1 MRSSSDVPV
10 NKEVAYGSS
19 SSRPPRVRR
28 SSPKRTIGWVLTPD
42 RFLRPEQV
50 ALLRDAVIIKWR
62 TGTRKQL
69 RDATILDVLLGSGLR
84 VSEVCALR
92 IGDLHL
98 QGGAPALF
106 VHRGK
111 GGRARLVPISSS
123 LAVTLNSF
131 LDTRG
136 EIGEVLEPSY
146 PVFVGQHGVELTRF
160 GVSKVWKAALQAA
173 GLPNRWGIHST
184 RHSYAVEIYRRTR
197 DLRLTQRLLGHSSP
211 TTTMVY
217 ANLLDEDVR
226 AGVEQIWT

>member
-1 MRSSSDVPV
+1 MTV
-10 NKEVAYGSS
+10 NKEMAFRSS

-28 SSPKRTIGWVLTPD
+28 TIPKRTKGWVLTPD

-50 ALLRDAVIIKWR
+50 ALLRGTVISRWR
-62 TGTRKQL
+62 TGAPKQV

-92 IGDLHL
+92 VGHLHL
-98 QGGAPALF
+98 QGVEPALF

-111 GGRARLVPISSS
+111 GGRARVVPISSR
-123 LAVTLNSF
+123 LAATLSSYLN
-131 LDTRG
+131 TKG
-136 EIGEVLEPSY
+136 EIGESLEPAQ

-160 GVSKVWKAALQAA
+160 GVSKVWKAALQKA

-211 TTTMVY
+211 TTTSIY

-226 AGVEQIWT
+226 AGVEMIWT